1 LYKPRRVTLGSLRLE
16 AFVLSNFALRS
27 AAAAPGSGAAASDI
41 GMLPVFMTFSPPLF
55 PFVVFAFYDRGIYLL
70 ITSRVWETRWNTY
83 QSSGLYCAQ

>member
-1 LYKPRRVTLGSLRLE
+1 
-16 AFVLSNFALRS
+16 
-27 AAAAPGSGAAASDI
+27 
-41 GMLPVFMTFSPPLF
+41 MLPVFMTFSPPLF